1 MVLLTFELEHALSA
15 QLNSKLV
22 ESYIMVHLVYLF
34 MLPGTLDS
42 VVYMKVSQK
51 RFTEGMA
58 L

>member
-22 ESYIMVHLVYLF
+22 ESYIMVHLLYLF

-51 RFTEGMA
+51 QFTEGMA
-58 L
+58 P